1 MSPVTQPDL
10 RPRLTPVRPRPTPTD
25 ETRGER
31 FDRVVR
37 LAQQLFGV
45 PVVAVNLV
53 DERTQS
59 SLAIVGFEHLEVP
72 RGDTFCAITVD
83 SGEALV
89 VTDAAADERFKDNPY
104 VTGFPF
110 VRFYAGQ
117 PLFEPGGRA
126 VGTLCLIDQHPRP
139 FSKLEARLL
148 RDLAD
153 WVEQELVADAD
164 GAQAREVQ
172 RRLLPRHEIVVPGY
186 DLAGESVPARNVGG
200 DYFDWQILSDDV
212 VQVVVADVMGKG
224 MEAAVVAAGL
234 RTVIR
239 GSSRFNDL
247 AQSIGRAALSMEDDF
262 TDTGTFVTLFAAR
275 LTPSTGDL
283 EYVDAGHGL
292 ALVIEAG
299 GDVRRLVS
307 HDLPVG
313 AVPGGTWEPKHDR
326 LEPGDTLLV
335 VSDGILDLFPDAR
348 AAVKAGI
355 ALSADAR
362 DAHEMARRIA
372 GVGNGSLLDDDIT
385 VVAVRRDAQ

>member
-1 MSPVTQPDL
+1 MIPPTQPGL
-10 RPRLTPVRPRPTPTD
+10 RPRLAPVAPRTHPD
-25 ETRGER
+25 DLRGER

-59 SLAIVGFEHLEVP
+59 SLAIAGFDHFEVP
-72 RGDTFCAITVD
+72 RIDTFCASTVD
-83 SGEALV
+83 SGKALV
-89 VTDAAADERFKDNPY
+89 ITDAAADERFKDNPS
-104 VTGFPF
+104 VTGFPYI
-110 VRFYAGQ
+110 RFYAGQ
-117 PLFEPGGRA
+117 PLFALGDQA

-139 FSKLEARLL
+139 FSPLDSRML
-148 RDLAD
+148 RDLAG

-172 RRLLPRHEIVVPGY
+172 RRLLPRHEILVPGY
-186 DLAGESVPARNVGG
+186 QVAGESVPARNVGG
-200 DYFDWQILSDDV
+200 DYFDWQILDQDV

-224 MEAAVVAAGL
+224 MGAAVVAAGL

-247 AQSIGRAALSMEDDF
+247 AQSIGRAAMSMEDDL

-275 LTPSTGDL
+275 LTPATGDL

-292 ALVIEAG
+292 ALIIEATG
-299 GDVRRLVS
+299 NVRRLVS
-307 HDLPVG
+307 RDLPMG
-313 AVPGGTWEPKHDR
+313 AVPADSWAPQQDR

-348 AAVKAGI
+348 AAVKAGVT
-355 ALSADAR
+355 LSADAR
-362 DAHEMARRIA
+362 DAQELVRRIS
-372 GVGNGSLLDDDIT
+372 GVGGGQPLDDDIT
-385 VVAVRRDAQ
+385 VVAVRRDGA